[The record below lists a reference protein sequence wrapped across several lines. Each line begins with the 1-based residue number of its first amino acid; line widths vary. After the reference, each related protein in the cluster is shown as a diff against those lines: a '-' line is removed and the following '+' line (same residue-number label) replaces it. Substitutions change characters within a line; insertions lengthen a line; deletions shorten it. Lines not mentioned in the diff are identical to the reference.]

1 MVCPKLINSRTDAV
15 DADYFHTRT
24 HRALFDAIEALA
36 LTGKFEKIA
45 LGDIENWMYNNAQVT
60 YNKFFEVGDES
71 DWIVSLIE
79 DADLGSYTY
88 YLDIVRK
95 YSFLRDKIRAG
106 QDVSDILDETELDIR
121 LLEEQR
127 NSFYEMSLQDI
138 IKHYDRKNIEIKSKY
153 TVRSRENS
161 RKSGDNADEIWES
174 FKESPE
180 YGWRSESRFL
190 DRIMRGCRRKMF
202 MLESKDS
209 GTGKTRLGVLQLC
222 LLSCEEMW
230 SYTEKRFVSNPYG
243 ETSPTLYIGTEMD
256 LEREIEPIIWATISG
271 VEEHKIKTRT
281 YTEEEEE
288 RLLYAKEISK
298 RSFIFLENEP
308 NYDVEFLRTI
318 IDEHIVK
325 HGVGAVILDYIETTP
340 ALIAEYG
347 RATRGMQIKE
357 DQVLFNLSV
366 ELKNLANDFNVFVKA
381 YTQISDNARRDWSI
395 RDSGAIKGSKSLQ
408 MKADVGAVTMRP
420 TEQELKLV
428 EEACQANCYRND
440 KGELLLPNVVIHVYK
455 LRGGAYPPV
464 RIFAR
469 QNLGNMHFMDLFVTD
484 WNYKQLDK
492 SEIRKLFLK
501 SPKLYEI
508 EKEEYAKRMEQ
519 EEPDCPEDFIKK
531 EEPVSIG
538 VTCKVDP
545 ETGEVIEIE
554 EEPKVSRVGSRRRKQ
569 V

>member
-209 GTGKTRLGVLQLC
+209 GTGKL
-222 LLSCEEMW
+222 
-230 SYTEKRFVSNPYG
+230 
-243 ETSPTLYIGTEMD
+243 
-256 LEREIEPIIWATISG
+256 
-271 VEEHKIKTRT
+271 
-281 YTEEEEE
+281 
-288 RLLYAKEISK
+288 
-298 RSFIFLENEP
+298 
-308 NYDVEFLRTI
+308 
-318 IDEHIVK
+318 
-325 HGVGAVILDYIETTP
+325 
-340 ALIAEYG
+340 
-347 RATRGMQIKE
+347 
-357 DQVLFNLSV
+357 
-366 ELKNLANDFNVFVKA
+366 
-381 YTQISDNARRDWSI
+381 
-395 RDSGAIKGSKSLQ
+395 
-408 MKADVGAVTMRP
+408 
-420 TEQELKLV
+420 
-428 EEACQANCYRND
+428 
-440 KGELLLPNVVIHVYK
+440 
-455 LRGGAYPPV
+455 
-464 RIFAR
+464 
-469 QNLGNMHFMDLFVTD
+469 
-484 WNYKQLDK
+484 
-492 SEIRKLFLK
+492 
-501 SPKLYEI
+501 
-508 EKEEYAKRMEQ
+508 
-519 EEPDCPEDFIKK
+519 
-531 EEPVSIG
+531 
-538 VTCKVDP
+538 
-545 ETGEVIEIE
+545 
-554 EEPKVSRVGSRRRKQ
+554 
-569 V
+569 